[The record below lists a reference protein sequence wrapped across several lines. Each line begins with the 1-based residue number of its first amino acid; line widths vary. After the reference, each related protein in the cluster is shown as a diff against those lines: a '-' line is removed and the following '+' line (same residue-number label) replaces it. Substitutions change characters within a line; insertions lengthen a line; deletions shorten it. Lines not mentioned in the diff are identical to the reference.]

1 MVSVVN
7 HINLSKPTK
16 ELKRVK
22 SDYIEKAFNK
32 IDLNRQISAPA
43 QPHKFDIN
51 TYF

>member
-7 HINLSKPTK
+7 QINLPKPTK

-32 IDLNRQISAPA
+32 IDLNRQISAP